1 MKAAAFAAVGFA
13 LVVLLSVFGSLASA
27 DDVIRTTAR
36 AARETASFIGLRP
49 SRQCD
54 ARDSDESNP
63 MGQAFRKSAIALPS
77 SGMVTQIMGVPG
89 ISAKRPLCSRS
100 ASATGDHIS
109 RSSRP
114 QTIRDSEAQPAL

>member
-1 MKAAAFAAVGFA
+1 MKAAASAAVGFA
-13 LVVLLSVFGSLASA
+13 LVVLLSFFGSLASA

-54 ARDSDESNP
+54 ARDSAESNP

-77 SGMVTQIMGVPG
+77 SGMVTQLMCVPG
-89 ISAKRPLCSRS
+89 IRS
-100 ASATGDHIS
+100 EENT
-109 RSSRP
+109 
-114 QTIRDSEAQPAL
+114 SELQ